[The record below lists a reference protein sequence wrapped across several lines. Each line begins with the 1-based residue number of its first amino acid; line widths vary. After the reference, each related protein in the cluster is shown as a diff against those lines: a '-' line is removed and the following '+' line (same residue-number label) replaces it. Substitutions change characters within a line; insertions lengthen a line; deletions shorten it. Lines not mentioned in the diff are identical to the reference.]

1 MTNLK
6 LIGIIF
12 LFSLSNCTDMKSK
25 KNSLEVTKI
34 TVKDSL
40 GFKSVSEVLENSSP
54 LIKISWVGY

>member
-6 LIGIIF
+6 LIGIVF
-12 LFSLSNCTDMKSK
+12 LFSLINCTDMKSK

-40 GFKSVSEVLENSSP
+40 R
-54 LIKISWVGY
+54 I

>member
-6 LIGIIF
+6 LIGIVF
-12 LFSLSNCTDMKSK
+12 LFSLINCTDMKSE

-40 GFKSVSEVLENSSP
+40 GFRE
-54 LIKISWVGY
+54 